1 MRKENIQVPAVR
13 GSVLHRFHRDY
24 PDLHFLPEVAELYL
38 EKIAEIIIA
47 IYQPVL
53 FFVIAFNGLFLL

>member
-47 IYQPVL
+47 VR
-53 FFVIAFNGLFLL
+53 GTGS